1 MEKRSFPRPRI
12 VVSRCLGFAPC
23 RYDGT
28 TIGGTIV
35 EILRDYV
42 DVIPVCPEVAIGLG
56 VPRPPIRIVLVG
68 GKKHLLQESTGIDLT
83 ERMEKFALDFLLSL
97 HDVSGFIL
105 KAKSPSCGFRDVNL
119 HAPNGRVLT
128 KGHGFFVEAVL
139 KRYPHLAVETE
150 RRLENLAIREHFLQK
165 IFATADFLGVRRSR
179 SLGQLVD
186 FHSRYKLFLMA
197 HNQSETQRLGAIV
210 AEARKRGKDTAFREY
225 EEHFFRVLQ
234 RSMNRKLVVNVLQHV
249 LGYFKDR
256 LSPQEKSFFLKLLED
271 FRQGAVSFFAP
282 VTLVRS
288 WIVRFEEPYLARQVF
303 FAPYPEELRPKVT
316 QDLVP
321 LRDFFGESIRDFR
334 P

>member
-28 TIGGTIV
+28 IIRGTIV
-35 EILRDYV
+35 EVLQDYV

-56 VPRPPIRIVLVG
+56 VPRPPIRIVLVED
-68 GKKHLLQESTGIDLT
+68 KRRLLQESTGIDLT
-83 ERMEKFALDFLLSL
+83 ERMEKFALGFVSSL

-105 KAKSPSCGFRDVNL
+105 KAQSPSCGFRDANI
-119 HAPNGRVLT
+119 HAPDGRILT

-139 KRYPHLAVETE
+139 KCYPHLAVETE
-150 RRLENLAIREHFLQK
+150 KRLGNLAIREHFLQR

-197 HNQSETQRLGAIV
+197 HNQSETKRLGMIV
-210 AEARKRGKDTAFREY
+210 AEARKCGKDVAFREY

-234 RSMNRKLVVNVLQHV
+234 RSMNRKLVVNVLQHA

-256 LSPQEKSFFLKLLED
+256 LSPQEKSFFLELLEG
-271 FRQGAVSFFAP
+271 FRQGAVPFFVP

-288 WIVRFEEPYLARQVF
+288 WIVRFGEPYLVRQVF
-303 FAPYPEELRPKVT
+303 FAPYPEGLRPKAV
-316 QDLVP
+316 QDL
-321 LRDFFGESIRDFR
+321 LLLCDFFGEEVL
-334 P
+334 PG